1 MSGHGITARVLETM
15 CAEGKFRAVGHR
27 VLLEAILE
35 EEASGSDLAV
45 GVDIDM
51 RKAVAFHVRDVGPKV
66 TNDVRIGDLVVNL
79 SISGERVGSQASRW
93 MVVHEDDLAV
103 TASQLT

>member
-1 MSGHGITARVLETM
+1 MSGHGITAKTLEQM
-15 CAEGKFRAVGHR
+15 CADGKFKAVGQR

-35 EEASGSDLAV
+35 EEATGSDLAV

-51 RKAVAFHVRDVGPKV
+51 RKAVAFYVRDVGPKC
-66 TNDVRIGDLVVNL
+66 TNDVKVGDLVVNL
-79 SISGERVGSQASRW
+79 SISGERVGSKASRW

-103 TASQLT
+103 TAHQLT

>member
-1 MSGHGITARVLETM
+1 MSGHGITAKVLEQM
-15 CAEGKFRAVGHR
+15 CQDGKFKAVGQR

-35 EEASGSDLAV
+35 EEATGSDIAK

-51 RKAVAFHVRDVGPKV
+51 RKAVAFYVRDIGPKCSGNV
-66 TNDVRIGDLVVNL
+66 SVGDLVVNL
-79 SISGERVGSQASRW
+79 SISGERVGSKASRW

-103 TASQLT
+103 TAHQLT

>member
-1 MSGHGITARVLETM
+1 M
-15 CAEGKFRAVGHR
+15 CQDGKFKAVGQR

-51 RKAVAFHVRDVGPKV
+51 RKAVAFYVRDVGPKC
-66 TNDVRIGDLVVNL
+66 TNAISVGDLVVNL
-79 SISGERVGSQASRW
+79 SISGERVGSKASRW

-103 TASQLT
+103 TAHQLT